1 MKILLIGG
9 LGFLGTALRHK
20 LRARGHDV
28 KVLDIVPGHDS
39 IRCDVAEYRQVKDVF
54 DAHRFELVYHLAAEF
69 GRHNGEEHFETLW
82 KTNVIGTKNIIKMQ
96 EQRGFKCVYF
106 SSSEIYGDYDGLMSE
121 DVIPG
126 PLMNDYAMT
135 KWVNEQQ
142 IRNLNWEWVIVRPFN
157 IYGAGEVYHRF
168 RSVYSTFIY
177 NLLKRNQIIVY
188 PGHTRSSMYI
198 TDFVYPVANIAD
210 NFFSGNI
217 YNIGSGVNH
226 TIEELAD
233 VCLKYTKRAK
243 NLVSYRKNPEP
254 QTVLKKNVDLR
265 RAKKDLGLKCEI
277 SLDRGIRMM
286 AKWMKEYYGL

>member
-9 LGFLGTALRHK
+9 LGFLGTALRAE
-20 LRARGHDV
+20 LLSRGHDV

-54 DAHRFELVYHLAAEF
+54 DRDRFELVYHLAAEF
-69 GRHNGEEHFETLW
+69 GRHNGEEYFETLW

-96 EQRGFKCVYF
+96 EKRGFRCVYF

-157 IYGAGEVYHRF
+157 IYGAGEVYHPY
-168 RSVYSTFIY
+168 RSVYSNFIY
-177 NLLKRNQIIVY
+177 NLLKRNMIVVY

-198 TDFVYPVANIAD
+198 TDFVKPIANIVD
-210 NFFSGNI
+210 NFISGSI
-217 YNIGSGVNH
+217 YNIGSGENH
-226 TIEELAD
+226 SIEQLAEI
-233 VCLKYTKRAK
+233 CFKYTGAGEH
-243 NLVSYRKNPEP
+243 LAHITPMPEP
-254 QTVLKKNVDLR
+254 KAVLKKNVDLR
-265 RAKKDLGLKCEI
+265 RAKKDLGLKCEV
-277 SLDRGIRMM
+277 SLEEGIGRMT
-286 AKWMKEYYGL
+286 KWMKEYYGL